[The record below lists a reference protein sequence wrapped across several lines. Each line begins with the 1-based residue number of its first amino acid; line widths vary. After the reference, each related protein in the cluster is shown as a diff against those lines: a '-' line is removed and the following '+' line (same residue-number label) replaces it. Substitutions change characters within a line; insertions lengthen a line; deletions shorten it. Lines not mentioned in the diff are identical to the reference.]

1 MENLREK
8 KERSLVVGLIAL
20 IVIIVV
26 LALIGLFLLKPEPQ
40 IIQGQAEATQVRV
53 SGKLPGRVVE
63 FMVEEGQHVL
73 AGDTL
78 VHIHS
83 SLVEAKLSQAEAMET
98 VAKAQNKKVDSGT
111 RVELLN
117 SAYDMWQQA
126 QAGLTIAKKTY
137 ERMQSLYKKGVVSEQ
152 KRDEAEAAYKAMVA
166 TESAAKSQYEM
177 AKAGAQAEDKAAGSQ
192 YEMAKEGARK
202 EDKAAAAAMVAAAQG
217 SVAEVESI
225 LSDSYL
231 TAPTDGEISDI
242 FPNVGELVSLGAPIM
257 NVLKLD
263 DMWVSFNVREDLL
276 ENLTMGAE
284 VQAIIPALENKEVT
298 LKVFYIRDMGSYA
311 VWRATKVT
319 GQYDAKTFQ
328 VKARPVEPVDN
339 LRPGMSVL
347 LKRDKK

>member
-1 MENLREK
+1 MENLKVK

-63 FMVEEGQHVL
+63 FMVEEGQHVQ

-83 SLVEAKLSQAEAMET
+83 SLVEAKLSQAEAMES

-111 RVELLN
+111 RIEMLN

-126 QAGLTIAKKTY
+126 QAGLTIAQKTY
-137 ERMQSLYKKGVVSEQ
+137 ERMQSLYEKGVVSAQ
-152 KRDEAEAAYKAMVA
+152 KRDEAEAAYKAMKA

-177 AKAGAQAEDKAAGSQ
+177 AKAGAQAEDKAA
-192 YEMAKEGARK
+192 
-202 EDKAAAAAMVAAAQG
+202 AAAMVDAARG

-225 LSDSYL
+225 LDDSYL

-242 FPNVGELVSLGAPIM
+242 FPHVGELVSLGAPIM

-284 VQAIIPALENKEVT
+284 VQAVIPALGNKEVT

-319 GQYDAKTFQ
+319 GQYDAKTFEI
-328 VKARPVEPVDN
+328 KARPVEPVDN

-347 LKRDKK
+347 LKRDK

>member
-177 AKAGAQAEDKAAGSQ
+177 ARAGAQA
-192 YEMAKEGARK
+192 

>member
-177 AKAGAQAEDKAAGSQ
+177 AKAGAQAEDKAA
-192 YEMAKEGARK
+192 
-202 EDKAAAAAMVAAAQG
+202 AAAMVAAAQG

-328 VKARPVEPVDN
+328 VKARPVDTYGF
-339 LRPGMSVL
+339 L
-347 LKRDKK
+347 

>member
-177 AKAGAQAEDKAAGSQ
+177 AKAGAQAEDKAA
-192 YEMAKEGARK
+192 
-202 EDKAAAAAMVAAAQG
+202 AAAMVTAAQG

>member
-78 VHIHS
+78 GHIHS

-177 AKAGAQAEDKAAGSQ
+177 AKAGAQA
-192 YEMAKEGARK
+192 

>member
-177 AKAGAQAEDKAAGSQ
+177 AKAGAQAEDKAA
-192 YEMAKEGARK
+192 
-202 EDKAAAAAMVAAAQG
+202 AA
-217 SVAEVESI
+217 
-225 LSDSYL
+225 
-231 TAPTDGEISDI
+231 DGEISDI

>member
-1 MENLREK
+1 MENLKEK

-63 FMVEEGQHVL
+63 FMVEEGQHVK

-83 SLVEAKLSQAEAMET
+83 SLVEAKLSQAEAMES
-98 VAKAQNKKVDSGT
+98 VAQAQNKKVDKGT
-111 RVELLN
+111 RIELLN

-137 ERMQSLYKKGVVSEQ
+137 DRMESLYKKGVVSAQ
-152 KRDEAEAAYKAMVA
+152 KRDEAEASYKAMVA
-166 TESAAKSQYEM
+166 TESAARSQYEM
-177 AKAGAQAEDKAAGSQ
+177 AKAGAQV
-192 YEMAKEGARK
+192 
-202 EDKAAAAAMVAAAQG
+202 EDKAAAAAMVAAARG

-225 LSDSYL
+225 LDDSYL

-276 ENLTMGAE
+276 KDLTMEAE
-284 VQAIIPALENKEVT
+284 VRAVIPALGNKEVT

-319 GQYDAKTFQ
+319 GQYDAKTFE
-328 VKARPVEPVDN
+328 VKARPVEPVEN

-347 LKRDKK
+347 LKRNK

>member
-177 AKAGAQAEDKAAGSQ
+177 AKAGAQAEDKAA
-192 YEMAKEGARK
+192 
-202 EDKAAAAAMVAAAQG
+202 AAAMVAAAQG

-328 VKARPVEPVDN
+328 VNARPVEPVDN

>member
-1 MENLREK
+1 MAHRAVVVH
-8 KERSLVVGLIAL
+8 RVSLLFALNPVVGRHSHRLALHLGGAHLGLIA
-20 IVIIVV
+20 VAHNAGVV
-26 LALIGLFLLKPEPQ
+26 GVGDLIG
-40 IIQGQAEATQVRV
+40 I
-53 SGKLPGRVVE
+53 
-63 FMVEEGQHVL
+63 
-73 AGDTL
+73 
-78 VHIHS
+78 
-83 SLVEAKLSQAEAMET
+83 
-98 VAKAQNKKVDSGT
+98 N
-111 RVELLN
+111 
-117 SAYDMWQQA
+117 
-126 QAGLTIAKKTY
+126 
-137 ERMQSLYKKGVVSEQ
+137 RM
-152 KRDEAEAAYKAMVA
+152 RDLGGHAA
-166 TESAAKSQYEM
+166 SRL
-177 AKAGAQAEDKAAGSQ
+177 GG
-192 YEMAKEGARK
+192 G
-202 EDKAAAAAMVAAAQG
+202 AQG

>member
-1 MENLREK
+1 M
-8 KERSLVVGLIAL
+8 VVGLIAL

-177 AKAGAQAEDKAAGSQ
+177 AKAGAQAEDKAA
-192 YEMAKEGARK
+192 
-202 EDKAAAAAMVAAAQG
+202 AAAMVAAAQG

-231 TAPTDGEISDI
+231 TAPTDGEISDF

>member
-177 AKAGAQAEDKAAGSQ
+177 AKAGAQAEDKAA
-192 YEMAKEGARK
+192 
-202 EDKAAAAAMVAAAQG
+202 AAAMVAAAQG

-242 FPNVGELVSLGAPIM
+242 FPNVGELVNLGAPIM

>member
-40 IIQGQAEATQVRV
+40 IIQGQVEATQVRV

-177 AKAGAQAEDKAAGSQ
+177 AKAGAQA
-192 YEMAKEGARK
+192 

>member
-177 AKAGAQAEDKAAGSQ
+177 AKAGAQAEDKAA
-192 YEMAKEGARK
+192 
-202 EDKAAAAAMVAAAQG
+202 AMVAAAQG

>member
-177 AKAGAQAEDKAAGSQ
+177 AKAGAQAEDKAA
-192 YEMAKEGARK
+192 
-202 EDKAAAAAMVAAAQG
+202 AAAMVAAAQG

-339 LRPGMSVL
+339 LRPGRSVL

>member
-177 AKAGAQAEDKAAGSQ
+177 AKAGAQAEDKAA
-192 YEMAKEGARK
+192 
-202 EDKAAAAAMVAAAQG
+202 AAAMVAAAQG

-328 VKARPVEPVDN
+328 VKARPVESVDN

>member
-1 MENLREK
+1 
-8 KERSLVVGLIAL
+8 SLVVGLIAL

-177 AKAGAQAEDKAAGSQ
+177 AKAGAQAEDKAA
-192 YEMAKEGARK
+192 
-202 EDKAAAAAMVAAAQG
+202 AAAMVAAAQG

>member
-98 VAKAQNKKVDSGT
+98 VAKAQNKKVDIGT

-177 AKAGAQAEDKAAGSQ
+177 AKAGAQA
-192 YEMAKEGARK
+192 

>member
-177 AKAGAQAEDKAAGSQ
+177 AKAGAQAEDKAA
-192 YEMAKEGARK
+192 
-202 EDKAAAAAMVAAAQG
+202 AAAMVAAAQG

-242 FPNVGELVSLGAPIM
+242 FPNVGGLVSLGAPIM

>member
-177 AKAGAQAEDKAAGSQ
+177 AKAGAQAEDKAA
-192 YEMAKEGARK
+192 
-202 EDKAAAAAMVAAAQG
+202 AAAMVAAAQG

-347 LKRDKK
+347 FKRDKK

>member
-40 IIQGQAEATQVRV
+40 IIQGQAEATQVWV

-177 AKAGAQAEDKAAGSQ
+177 AKAGAQA
-192 YEMAKEGARK
+192 

>member
-63 FMVEEGQHVL
+63 FMVEEGQHVR

-83 SLVEAKLSQAEAMET
+83 SLVEAKLSQAEAMES

-111 RVELLN
+111 RIELLN

-137 ERMQSLYKKGVVSEQ
+137 ERMQSLYEKGVVSEQ
-152 KRDEAEAAYKAMVA
+152 KRDEAEAAYKAMMA
-166 TESAAKSQYEM
+166 TESAARSQYEM
-177 AKAGAQAEDKAAGSQ
+177 AKAGAQAEDKAA
-192 YEMAKEGARK
+192 
-202 EDKAAAAAMVAAAQG
+202 AAAMVAAARG

-225 LSDSYL
+225 LDDSYL

-242 FPNVGELVSLGAPIM
+242 FPHVGELVSLGAPIM

-276 ENLTMGAE
+276 EDLTMGAE
-284 VQAIIPALENKEVT
+284 VRAVIPALDSKEVT

-319 GQYDAKTFQ
+319 GQYDAKTFE

-347 LKRDKK
+347 LKRDR

>member
-177 AKAGAQAEDKAAGSQ
+177 AKAGAQAEDKAA
-192 YEMAKEGARK
+192 
-202 EDKAAAAAMVAAAQG
+202 AAAMVAAAQG

-298 LKVFYIRDMGSYA
+298 LKVFYIRDIGSYA

>member
-177 AKAGAQAEDKAAGSQ
+177 AKAGAQAEV
-192 YEMAKEGARK
+192 
-202 EDKAAAAAMVAAAQG
+202 KAAAAAMVQRAEGAM
-217 SVAEVESI
+217 AEVESYVGQSG
-225 LSDSYL
+225 LV
-231 TAPTDGEISDI
+231 APIDGEVSER
-242 FPNVGELVSLGAPIM
+242 FPEVGELVGTGAPIM
-257 NVLKLD
+257 NISDLNDV
-263 DMWVSFNVREDLL
+263 WVTFSILYDLL
-276 ENLTMGAE
+276 KDMKIGS
-284 VQAIIPALENKEVT
+284 VVSAIIPALGDLPVK
-298 LKVFYIRDMGSYA
+298 LKVYYMKDMGSYA
-311 VWRATKVT
+311 AWKATKT
-319 GQYDAKTFQ
+319 NGQYDSKTFE
-328 VKARPVEPVDN
+328 VRARPLEKVAD
-339 LRPGMSVL
+339 LRPGMSVI
-347 LKRDKK
+347 LKKKGKEIV

>member
-20 IVIIVV
+20 SVIIVV

-177 AKAGAQAEDKAAGSQ
+177 AKAGAQAEDKAA
-192 YEMAKEGARK
+192 
-202 EDKAAAAAMVAAAQG
+202 AAAMVAAAQG

>member
-177 AKAGAQAEDKAAGSQ
+177 AKAGAQAEDKAA
-192 YEMAKEGARK
+192 
-202 EDKAAAAAMVAAAQG
+202 AAAMVAAAQG

-284 VQAIIPALENKEVT
+284 VQARIPALENKEVT

>member
-177 AKAGAQAEDKAAGSQ
+177 AKAGAQAEDKAA
-192 YEMAKEGARK
+192 
-202 EDKAAAAAMVAAAQG
+202 AAAMVAAAQG

-347 LKRDKK
+347 LKREKK

>member
-177 AKAGAQAEDKAAGSQ
+177 AGAQA
-192 YEMAKEGARK
+192 

>member
-177 AKAGAQAEDKAAGSQ
+177 AKAGAQAEDKAA
-192 YEMAKEGARK
+192 
-202 EDKAAAAAMVAAAQG
+202 AAAMVAAAQG

-276 ENLTMGAE
+276 ENLTMGVE

>member
-40 IIQGQAEATQVRV
+40 IIQGQAEAKQVRV

-177 AKAGAQAEDKAAGSQ
+177 AKAGAQA
-192 YEMAKEGARK
+192 

>member
-26 LALIGLFLLKPEPQ
+26 LASIGLFLLKPEPQ

-177 AKAGAQAEDKAAGSQ
+177 AKAGAQAEDKAA
-192 YEMAKEGARK
+192 
-202 EDKAAAAAMVAAAQG
+202 AAAMVAAAQG

>member
-1 MENLREK
+1 M
-8 KERSLVVGLIAL
+8 

-177 AKAGAQAEDKAAGSQ
+177 AKAGAQAEDKAA
-192 YEMAKEGARK
+192 
-202 EDKAAAAAMVAAAQG
+202 AAAMVAAAQG

>member
-20 IVIIVV
+20 LVIIVV

-177 AKAGAQAEDKAAGSQ
+177 AKAGAQAEDKAA
-192 YEMAKEGARK
+192 
-202 EDKAAAAAMVAAAQG
+202 AAAMVAAAQG

>member
-98 VAKAQNKKVDSGT
+98 VAKAQNKKVDSDT

-177 AKAGAQAEDKAAGSQ
+177 AKAGAQA
-192 YEMAKEGARK
+192 

>member
-152 KRDEAEAAYKAMVA
+152 KRDEAEAAYKAMAA

-177 AKAGAQAEDKAAGSQ
+177 AKAGAQA
-192 YEMAKEGARK
+192 

>member
-177 AKAGAQAEDKAAGSQ
+177 AKAGAQAEDKAA
-192 YEMAKEGARK
+192 
-202 EDKAAAAAMVAAAQG
+202 AAAMVAAAQG

-298 LKVFYIRDMGSYA
+298 LKVCYIREMGSYA

>member
-177 AKAGAQAEDKAAGSQ
+177 AKAGAQAEDKAA
-192 YEMAKEGARK
+192 
-202 EDKAAAAAMVAAAQG
+202 AAAMVASAQG

>member
-177 AKAGAQAEDKAAGSQ
+177 AKAGAQAEDKAA
-192 YEMAKEGARK
+192 
-202 EDKAAAAAMVAAAQG
+202 AAALAAAAQG